1 MEHNRLAE
9 LRKQAGL
16 TQQQLAEK
24 LGVTQQTVYY
34 YENGRREMKSSV
46 LIAISKALGCT
57 VSDLLGIETQQGIV
71 RAVKSNGRQLPLVG
85 RIAAG
90 TAREAIGI
98 DGETHDT
105 PESLWERHRDAFW
118 LVVAG
123 NSMNRLFAE
132 GTLVLIDPDEE
143 VRNGDV
149 AVVFVN
155 GDDATLKRVFFEGD
169 VIRLHPESYDP
180 DYRDRTI
187 NKNDPDAPSVR
198 VLGKAVSYTAPDGWR
213 A

>member
-1 MEHNRLAE
+1 MDGQRIVEARKAKGWSQQDLANELGTSQATIQRYESGNRDPKSGVVVALSA
-9 LRKQAGL
+9 A
-16 TQQQLAEK
+16 
-24 LGVTQQTVYY
+24 LGVTVSY
-34 YENGRREMKSSV
+34 
-46 LIAISKALGCT
+46 LLG
-57 VSDLLGIETQQGIV
+57 VSDDPYVITQAPSSSRPMPV
-71 RAVKSNGRQLPLVG
+71 VG

-90 TAREAIGI
+90 TPREAIGL
-98 DGETHDT
+98 DGETHDI
-105 PESLWERHRDAFW
+105 PESLWRDHKRAFW
-118 LVVAG
+118 LTVAG

-180 DYRDRTI
+180 DYRDRVI
-187 NKNDPDAPSVR
+187 DKSDPDAPSVR
-198 VLGKAVSYTAPDGWR
+198 VLGKAVSFTAPDGWR